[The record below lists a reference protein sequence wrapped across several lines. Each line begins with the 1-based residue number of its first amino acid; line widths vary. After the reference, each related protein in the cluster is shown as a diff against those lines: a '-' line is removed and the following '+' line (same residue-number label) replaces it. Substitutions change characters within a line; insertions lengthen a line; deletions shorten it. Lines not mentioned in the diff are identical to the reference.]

1 MTDPEHGKEQLLQLE
16 PSAVFIVSWA
26 QSMRIKNK
34 TKKVAV
40 SSEGIQYRQQR
51 TRKTCSE
58 FILLQGDVS
67 AEFSKG
73 SSLSCNPNR
82 R

>member
-1 MTDPEHGKEQLLQLE
+1 MF
-16 PSAVFIVSWA
+16 VVSWA

-40 SSEGIQYRQQR
+40 GSEGSQYRQQR
-51 TRKTCSE
+51 TRKTHSE
-58 FILLQGDVS
+58 LLPQGDVS
-67 AEFSKG
+67 AELSKG
-73 SSLSCNPNR
+73 SSQSCNPNR